1 MTDISLVLTHK
12 EKSPALPI
20 FCFFLLLVSTVP
32 GVLAEDVSAL
42 GRIEPDKG
50 VYQLAGPSELAVV
63 DQLMVREGER
73 VKAGQVLAR
82 LDTFE
87 LRSAEVER
95 AKIEIKYAKRRLGRE
110 ANLRETSATSV
121 ARMEE
126 TERDVEVWKAEL
138 ATASQRLERSLIKAP
153 VDGKVLLIHARSG
166 ERIGNDGLLELG
178 AVDAMYAVA
187 EVYETDI
194 RRVATGQRARISS
207 PSLSQDLGGEVER
220 LGYLIGKN
228 DVLDLDPVARRD
240 ARVVEVFVRLDESE
254 RVADLTNL
262 QVTVIIETSD

>member
-1 MTDISLVLTHK
+1 MSFKDKSMVLVARSVFVLL
-12 EKSPALPI
+12 ALAA
-20 FCFFLLLVSTVP
+20 P
-32 GVLAEDVSAL
+32 GALAVDVSAL

-63 DQLMVREGER
+63 DQLMVREGDR
-73 VKAGQVLAR
+73 VSAGQVLAR
-82 LDTFE
+82 LDTFS

-95 AKIEIKYAKRRLGRE
+95 ARIELKYAERRLGRE
-110 ANLRETSATSV
+110 KNLRQTSATSV

-126 TERDVEVWKAEL
+126 TERDVEIWRAEL
-138 ATASQRLERSLIKAP
+138 AAASQRLERSLVKAP
-153 VDGKVLLIHARSG
+153 VDGMVLLIHARSG
-166 ERIGNDGLLELG
+166 ERIGTDGLLELG

-207 PSLSQDLGGEVER
+207 PSLDRELEGQVER
-220 LGYLIGKN
+220 LGYLIGRN

-254 RVADLTNL
+254 QVADLTNL